1 MKSLFLKIF
10 LSFWAALA
18 LSLVLAILV
27 TIALRPA
34 RGIGSQAPQ
43 TLAEAV
49 NAYQT
54 GGQRAAHD
62 YLEEVF
68 RTQHVRAFVFDPAG
82 HELAGRQHVPPWI
95 EDARQG
101 TAPQGGATLPS
112 GSPLAGSS
120 QNGSPQNA
128 SPQNAS
134 PQNGSSADAS
144 SANGAAAGGTARAGS
159 PRHRSWMDN
168 LLPDRIIRQALT
180 LDGKRYT
187 LVLEL
192 PPGRRG
198 FLGPNDI
205 PLLGIAIIL
214 SGLVCYLLSWSVT
227 SPVIRL
233 RKAAQSLAAGDLS
246 ARAGATASGRRDELT
261 ELMRDFDRMAE
272 RIEALVDSQSRLLKD
287 VSHELRSPL
296 ARLSVA
302 LGLARQR
309 ATPEIVGSLNRIELE
324 TDRLNQLIQRLLT
337 ISRLESGTDGLR
349 KSRLS
354 LRELLEQVAY
364 DAEYESPGRGC
375 RVAETETVAAHASP
389 GADEFLVDADPDLL
403 RSAVENV
410 VRNATRYT
418 AEGTTVEVRLERQ
431 QDANGEQIVIHVLD
445 SGPGVPDEALSKIFE
460 PFYRLDDARN
470 RQTGGA
476 GLGLS
481 IADRAIKLHG
491 GQVRASNRKEGGLEV
506 EIRIPAAP
514 PVRGFALPAH
524 S

>member
-10 LSFWAALA
+10 LSFWAAQA
-18 LSLVLAILV
+18 LFLVLAILV

-34 RGIGSQAPQ
+34 RHGIESQGSQI
-43 TLAEAV
+43 LAEVV
-49 NAYQT
+49 NAYQ
-54 GGQRAAHD
+54 GGGERGAHD
-62 YLEEVF
+62 YLEEVWH
-68 RTQHVRAFVFDPAG
+68 TQHVRAFVFDPSG
-82 HELAGRQHVPPWI
+82 HELSGRQVPPWI
-95 EDARQG
+95 EDVRQG
-101 TAPQGGATLPS
+101 TPPHGGAPHGGLPH
-112 GSPLAGSS
+112 
-120 QNGSPQNA
+120 
-128 SPQNAS
+128 
-134 PQNGSSADAS
+134 
-144 SANGAAAGGTARAGS
+144 
-159 PRHRSWMDN
+159 HRGWMDS

-192 PPGRRG
+192 PPGPRV
-198 FLGPNDI
+198 FFGPHEI
-205 PLLGIAIIL
+205 PGLGIAIAVIT
-214 SGLVCYLLSWSVT
+214 SGLMCYLLAWSMT
-227 SPVIRL
+227 SPVTRL

-246 ARAGATASGRRDELT
+246 ARTGAPASGRRDEMT

-272 RIEALVDSQSRLLKD
+272 RIEGLVDSQSRLLKD

-309 ATPEIVGSLNRIELE
+309 GTPEVEASLSRIELE
-324 TDRLNQLIQRLLT
+324 ADRLNQLIQRLLT

-349 KSRLS
+349 KTTLS
-354 LRELLEQVAY
+354 LRELVEQVAH
-364 DAEYESPGRGC
+364 DAEYENPGRGC
-375 RVAETETVAAHASP
+375 RVTSLVDMPADA
-389 GADEFLVDADPDLL
+389 ADEFLVEADSNLL

-410 VRNATRYT
+410 IRNATRYT

-431 QDANGEQIVIHVLD
+431 QAANGQEIVVRVLD
-445 SGPGVPDEALSKIFE
+445 SGPGVPDEALQKIFE

-481 IADRAIKLHG
+481 IADRAIRLHG
-491 GQVRASNRKEGGLEV
+491 GQLRASNRKEGGLEV
-506 EIRIPAAP
+506 EIRIPAAA
-514 PVRGFALPAH
+514 GFALPAH

>member
-10 LSFWAALA
+10 LSFWAAQA
-18 LSLVLAILV
+18 LFLVLAILV

-34 RGIGSQAPQ
+34 RHGIESQGPQ
-43 TLAEAV
+43 ILAEVV
-49 NAYQT
+49 NAYQS
-54 GGQRAAHD
+54 GGERGAHD
-62 YLEEVF
+62 YMEELWH
-68 RTQHVRAFVFDPAG
+68 TQHVRAFVFDPSG
-82 HELAGRQHVPPWI
+82 HELSGRPAPPWI
-95 EDARQG
+95 EDVR
-101 TAPQGGATLPS
+101 QGGASQGGPPHGGLPHHH
-112 GSPLAGSS
+112 G
-120 QNGSPQNA
+120 
-128 SPQNAS
+128 
-134 PQNGSSADAS
+134 
-144 SANGAAAGGTARAGS
+144 
-159 PRHRSWMDN
+159 WMDN
-168 LLPDRIIRQALT
+168 LLPDRIMRQALT

-187 LVLEL
+187 MVLEL
-192 PPGRRG
+192 PPGPRV
-198 FLGPNDI
+198 FFGPHDI
-205 PLLGIAIIL
+205 PGLGIAIAVIT
-214 SGLVCYLLSWSVT
+214 SGLMCYLLAWSMT
-227 SPVIRL
+227 SPVTRL

-246 ARAGATASGRRDELT
+246 ARTGAPASGRRDELT

-272 RIEALVDSQSRLLKD
+272 RIEGLVDSQSRLLKD

-309 ATPEIVGSLNRIELE
+309 ATPEVAPELESSLNRIELE
-324 TDRLNQLIQRLLT
+324 ADRLNQLIERLLT

-349 KSRLS
+349 NTMLS
-354 LRELLEQVAY
+354 LRKLVEQVAH
-364 DAEYESPGRGC
+364 DAEYETPGRGC
-375 RVAETETVAAHASP
+375 RVTTPAEA
-389 GADEFLVDADPDLL
+389 ADEFLVEADPDLL

-431 QDANGEQIVIHVLD
+431 QAVSGEEIVVRVLD
-445 SGPGVPDEALSKIFE
+445 SGPGVPDEALPKIFE

-481 IADRAIKLHG
+481 IADRAIRLHG
-491 GQVRASNRKEGGLEV
+491 GQLRASNRKEGGLEV

-514 PVRGFALPAH
+514 GFALPAH

>member
-34 RGIGSQAPQ
+34 RHGIESQGLQ

-49 NAYQT
+49 NAYQS
-54 GGQRAAHD
+54 GGERGAHD
-62 YLEEVF
+62 YLEEVWH
-68 RTQHVRAFVFDPAG
+68 TQHVRVFVFDPAG
-82 HELAGRQHVPPWI
+82 HELAGHPVPPWI
-95 EDARQG
+95 EDVRRG
-101 TAPQGGATLPS
+101 VAPRNG
-112 GSPLAGSS
+112 PLH
-120 QNGSPQNA
+120 
-128 SPQNAS
+128 
-134 PQNGSSADAS
+134 
-144 SANGAAAGGTARAGS
+144 
-159 PRHRSWMDN
+159 HRTWMDN
-168 LLPDRIIRQALT
+168 LLPDRIMREALT

-192 PPGRRG
+192 PPGRGVFFGRH
-198 FLGPNDI
+198 DI
-205 PLLGIAIIL
+205 PLLGITIAIIS
-214 SGLVCYLLSWSVT
+214 SGLICYLLAWSMTNPVT
-227 SPVIRL
+227 RL

-246 ARAGATASGRRDELT
+246 ARTGAPVGGRHDELT

-272 RIEALVDSQSRLLKD
+272 RIERLVDSQSRLLKD

-309 ATPEIVGSLNRIELE
+309 VTAEVAPELELSLNRIELE
-324 TDRLNQLIQRLLT
+324 ADRLNQLIQRLLT
-337 ISRLESGTDGLR
+337 ISRLESGTDGMR
-349 KSRLS
+349 KTMLS
-354 LRELLEQVAY
+354 LRELVEQVAH
-364 DAEYESPGRGC
+364 DAEYETPGGGCHVTSP
-375 RVAETETVAAHASP
+375 ADA
-389 GADEFLVDADPDLL
+389 ADEFLVEADPDLL

-431 QDANGEQIVIHVLD
+431 RTANGEEEEIIVRVLD
-445 SGPGVPDEALSKIFE
+445 SGPGVPDEALPKIFE

-470 RQTGGA
+470 RQTGGV

-481 IADRAIKLHG
+481 IADRAIRLHG
-491 GQVRASNRKEGGLEV
+491 GQLRASNRKEGGLEV

-514 PVRGFALPAH
+514 GFALPAH

>member
-10 LSFWAALA
+10 LWFWAALA

-27 TIALRPA
+27 TIALRPT
-34 RGIGSQAPQ
+34 RHGIENQAPQ

-49 NAYQT
+49 NAYQS
-54 GGQRAAHD
+54 GGEHGAHA
-62 YLEEVF
+62 YLEELL
-68 RTQHVRAFVFDPAG
+68 RTQHVRAFVFDSSG
-82 HELAGRQHVPPWI
+82 HELAGHHVPPWI

-101 TAPQGGATLPS
+101 GSLSGG
-112 GSPLAGSS
+112 PL
-120 QNGSPQNA
+120 
-128 SPQNAS
+128 
-134 PQNGSSADAS
+134 
-144 SANGAAAGGTARAGS
+144 
-159 PRHRSWMDN
+159 HHHSWMDN
-168 LLPDRIIRQALT
+168 LLPDRVMRAALT

-192 PPGRRG
+192 PPGPRT
-198 FLGPNDI
+198 FFGPHDI
-205 PLLGIAIIL
+205 PLLAIAVIL
-214 SGLVCYLLSWSVT
+214 SGLVCYLLAWSMT
-227 SPVIRL
+227 SPVTRL

-246 ARAGATASGRRDELT
+246 ARTGAPVGGPRDELT

-272 RIEALVDSQSRLLKD
+272 RIEGLVESQSRLLKD

-309 ATPEIVGSLNRIELE
+309 AASKVDQEVAPALASQLESALNRIEQE
-324 TDRLNQLIQRLLT
+324 ADRLNQLIQRLLT
-337 ISRLESGTDGLR
+337 ISRLESGTDGIR
-349 KSRLS
+349 KATLS
-354 LRELLEQVAY
+354 LRELVEQIAH
-364 DAEYESPGRGC
+364 DAEYETPGRGC
-375 RVAETETVAAHASP
+375 RVTAPSDPPSDPE
-389 GADEFLVDADPDLL
+389 DEFLVEADADLL
-403 RSAVENV
+403 RSAIENA

-431 QDANGEQIVIHVLD
+431 QTASGEEIVIRVLD
-445 SGPGVPDEALSKIFE
+445 SGPGVPNEALQKIFQ

-481 IADRAIKLHG
+481 IADRAVRLHS
-491 GQVRASNRKEGGLEV
+491 GQLRASNRKEGGLEV

-514 PVRGFALPAH
+514 PVPGFALPAH

>member
-34 RGIGSQAPQ
+34 RHGIESQGLQ
-43 TLAEAV
+43 TLAETV
-49 NAYQT
+49 NAYQS
-54 GGQRAAHD
+54 GGERGAHD
-62 YLEEVF
+62 YLEELWH
-68 RTQHVRAFVFDPAG
+68 TQHVRAFVFDPKG
-82 HELAGRQHVPPWI
+82 HELAGRQVPPWV
-95 EDARQG
+95 EDSRQG
-101 TAPQGGATLPS
+101 RPPREGSLRHRTWIDKLLPS
-112 GSPLAGSS
+112 
-120 QNGSPQNA
+120 
-128 SPQNAS
+128 
-134 PQNGSSADAS
+134 
-144 SANGAAAGGTARAGS
+144 R
-159 PRHRSWMDN
+159 M
-168 LLPDRIIRQALT
+168 IREALT

-192 PPGRRG
+192 PPGPRVFG
-198 FLGPNDI
+198 PHEIPGLGI
-205 PLLGIAIIL
+205 TIAIIS
-214 SGLVCYLLSWSVT
+214 SGLICYLLAWSMT
-227 SPVIRL
+227 SPVTRL

-246 ARAGATASGRRDELT
+246 ARTGAPKGGRGDELT

-272 RIEALVDSQSRLLKD
+272 RIEGLVESQSRLLKD

-309 ATPEIVGSLNRIELE
+309 AAPEVAPELELSLNRIELE
-324 TDRLNQLIQRLLT
+324 ADRLNQLIQRLLT
-337 ISRLESGTDGLR
+337 ISRLESGTGGLR
-349 KSRLS
+349 KTSLS
-354 LRELLEQVAY
+354 LRELVEQVAR
-364 DAEYESPGRGC
+364 DAEYDTPGRGC
-375 RVAETETVAAHASP
+375 RVTTPAADA
-389 GADEFLVDADPDLL
+389 ADEFLVQADPDLL
-403 RSAVENV
+403 RSAVENA

-431 QDANGEQIVIHVLD
+431 QAADGNANEDEIIIRVLD
-445 SGPGVPDEALSKIFE
+445 RGPGVPDEALQKIFE

-481 IADRAIKLHG
+481 IADRAIRLHG
-491 GQVRASNRKEGGLEV
+491 GQLRASNRKEGGLQV
-506 EIRIPAAP
+506 EIRIPAGP
-514 PVRGFALPAH
+514 PVQGFALPAH